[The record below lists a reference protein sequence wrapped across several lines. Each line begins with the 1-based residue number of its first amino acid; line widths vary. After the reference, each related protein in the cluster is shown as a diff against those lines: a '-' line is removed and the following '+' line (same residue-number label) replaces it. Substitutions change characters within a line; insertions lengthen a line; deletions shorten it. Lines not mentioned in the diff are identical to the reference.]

1 MIRDFADFLG
11 RNKNYSLH
19 TIQSYARDINYFF
32 RHCRE
37 QNIDPEK
44 NYAQVTT
51 DLIRGYLREL
61 NKLGYAKRSVARC
74 IAAHKSLGKY
84 LMRYSQIKADPWQ
97 RINSP
102 KLDKN
107 IPDFLTVPEI
117 NTLLNTVTCNEDALV
132 QGRDTAIYELLYASG
147 IRVSELVNI
156 RPEDLDLSAGEVRI
170 FGKGAKERIVLITP
184 KAVKVLKRYLQDV
197 RPRLLRKPHPA
208 LFLNLKGS
216 RLTQRSIQRNLVQ
229 YTKLAGLSKE
239 VTPHTLRHSFATH
252 LLEGGADLRTVQELL
267 GHSSLSTT
275 QVYTHIT
282 KDRMKQIFE
291 QYHPRP

>member
-1 MIRDFADFLG
+1 MIQGFLDFLAG
-11 RNKNYSLH
+11 NKNYSTH
-19 TIQSYARDINYFF
+19 TINSYAQDINYFF
-32 RHCRE
+32 QYCRT
-37 QNIDPEK
+37 QNIDPQK
-44 NYAQVTT
+44 NYEQISL
-51 DLIRGYLREL
+51 DLIRSYLREL
-61 NKLGYAKRSVARC
+61 NKNHYAKSSIARY
-74 IAAHKSLGKY
+74 IAAHKSFGKY
-84 LMRYSQIKADPWQ
+84 LLQHKLIKSDPWQ
-97 RINSP
+97 KIRSP

-107 IPDFLTVPEI
+107 IPDFLTIEEI
-117 NTLLNTVTCNEDALV
+117 NTLLDTITCNEDALI

-156 RPEDLDLSAGEVRI
+156 QPEDLDLQRGELRI

-184 KAVKVLKRYLQDV
+184 KAAKILSNYLQYI
-197 RPRLLRKPHPA
+197 RPRLLKKSESA

-216 RLTQRSIQRNLVQ
+216 RLTQRSIQRNLVC
-229 YTKLAGLSKE
+229 YAKSAGLSKE

-282 KDRMKQIFE
+282 KDRIKKIFA

>member
-11 RNKNYSLH
+11 RNKNYSAH
-19 TIQSYARDINYFF
+19 TIQSYARDINYFL
-32 RHCRE
+32 RYCRE
-37 QNIDPEK
+37 QGADPEK
-44 NYAQVTT
+44 NYEQVTT

-61 NKLGYAKRSVARC
+61 NKLGYAKSSVARC

-84 LMRYSQIKADPWQ
+84 LLRHDRLRADPWQ

-107 IPDFLTVPEI
+107 IPDFLTIPEI
-117 NTLLNTVTCNEDALV
+117 NTLLDTIARNEDALA

-184 KAVKVLKRYLQDV
+184 KAIKTLEHYLQDI
-197 RPRLLRKPHPA
+197 RPRLLKKPVQA

-229 YTKLAGLSKE
+229 YTKSAGLSKE

-282 KDRMKQIFE
+282 KDRIKKIFA